1 MSQATTTQ
9 NYKVL
14 GNKKLM
20 VLAYSCPPFFFL
32 LKFALKKF
40 KKKKILIK
48 IICYIFEILFYEQQ
62 HN

>member
-1 MSQATTTQ
+1 MSQVTTTQ
-9 NYKVL
+9 NHKVL
-14 GNKKLM
+14 GNKKFM
-20 VLAYSCPPFFFL
+20 VLAYSCRFFFP